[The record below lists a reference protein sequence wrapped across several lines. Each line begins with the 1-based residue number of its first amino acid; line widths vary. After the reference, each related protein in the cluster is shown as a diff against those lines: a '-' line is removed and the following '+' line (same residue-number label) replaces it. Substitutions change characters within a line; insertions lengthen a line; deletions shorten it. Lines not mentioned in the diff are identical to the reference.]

1 MLTLEEIEN
10 ISFRRSGLSGYKTED
25 VDSFVDGV
33 IEKVRDLEL
42 ANKELELRI
51 DQLNTR
57 ILKHEENAE
66 SVQDA
71 IITAEITSKRL
82 VREATEKAEKTVSE
96 ADAKAEATLRDAE
109 ERSAAMLSEAEIRS
123 ETILNSALAR
133 SAASIDAN
141 NRIIEQQKQ
150 HIIQI
155 QSEVT
160 RFREAL
166 IDSYKSHLK
175 IINSLPRAEEF
186 KQYQEKLDESY
197 PLSEPATPESVGQ
210 ELQEEADRAVEAARK
225 ENRGIRVEKVDED
238 KIREISDDIRR
249 STKGQEALKEDERK
263 AKIAA
268 EETEKAVSSEEA
280 LEMDEPANDDGLIEL
295 NSAEVMM
302 EQEPDNGTDEP
313 DTDDPDEPEDDADDT
328 DESETDNNDTNE
340 PETDRKD
347 SEPEIKEVIAD
358 NEPEVQS
365 EASKPAADSATRE
378 FIPLRKR
385 GKKKKGKHR
394 QAPVSHDK
402 SEDSNAKDIEAAFT
416 PGKTTEF
423 KDEPKPT
430 SIDDLEDG
438 VIFNTGKD
446 AGTSQIKREPIRL
459 HDDPKGKKFDFS
471 DIE

>member
-10 ISFRRSGLSGYKTED
+10 ISFRRSGLSGYKTDD
-25 VDSFVDGV
+25 VDSFVDSV

-42 ANKELELRI
+42 ANKELELRVE
-51 DQLNTR
+51 QLNAR
-57 ILKHEENAE
+57 ILKHEENAA

-71 IITAEITSKRL
+71 IITAEITAKKL

-96 ADAKAEATLRDAE
+96 ADAKAAATLNDAE
-109 ERSAAMLSEAEIRS
+109 QRSSSMLSEAEIRS

-175 IINSLPRAEEF
+175 VINSLPRAEEF

-197 PLSEPATPESVGQ
+197 PTSEPATPESVGQ

-225 ENRGIRVEKVDED
+225 ENREIRVEKINED
-238 KIREISDDIRR
+238 KIKEISDNIRHN
-249 STKGQEALKEDERK
+249 TKGQEALAEDERK
-263 AKIAA
+263 ARLTEKQAPVSEPA
-268 EETEKAVSSEEA
+268 EEDPEAEDPLELEEA
-280 LEMDEPANDDGLIEL
+280 QVIMEEDEPHK
-295 NSAEVMM
+295 
-302 EQEPDNGTDEP
+302 T
-313 DTDDPDEPEDDADDT
+313 DAD
-328 DESETDNNDTNE
+328 
-340 PETDRKD
+340 
-347 SEPEIKEVIAD
+347 
-358 NEPEVQS
+358 QS
-365 EASKPAADSATRE
+365 EAAGKESENNSASADNSKPVEADEPTVKPEPLSSPAGEIVSAK
-378 FIPLRKR
+378 KR
-385 GKKKKGKHR
+385 SKKKKGKHR
-394 QAPVSHDK
+394 QAAVSLDK
-402 SEDSNAKDIEAAFT
+402 SEDSNAKDIQDAFSPAKAAGFQ
-416 PGKTTEF
+416 E
-423 KDEPKPT
+423 EPKPT
-430 SIDDLEDG
+430 SIDELDDG

-446 AGTSQIKREPIRL
+446 AGSSQIKREPIRL
-459 HDDPKGKKFDFS
+459 NDDSKGKKFDFS